1 MVEGLHAVVFGAFH
15 QFAGFQK
22 LVFEHMILH
31 GGGVD
36 EQVDDGVSAFA
47 AFFQH
52 QALADNGH

>member
-1 MVEGLHAVVFGAFH
+1 MPS
-15 QFAGFQK
+15 FAGFQK